1 MKIVFWNADAR
12 QNTFLGKLSNPYARY
27 ISGSSATVF
36 SQLDNIIHETQ
47 FDAIVHIL
55 NRYNLKG

>member
-1 MKIVFWNADAR
+1 MKIVFWNTDAR
-12 QNTFLGKLSNPYARY
+12 QNTFLGTLDNPYAKY
-27 ISGSSATVF
+27 ISGSSATIF
-36 SQLDNIIHETQ
+36 SQLDNIIHEDQ